1 MLIVFSIIL
10 SNWKKLVKLYLAASA
25 AFKVVNT
32 RSSKYTVFCEQTAH
46 SRNINSS

>member
-1 MLIVFSIIL
+1 MLIIFSIIL

-25 AFKVVNT
+25 AFKTLNT
-32 RSSKYTVFCEQTAH
+32 RNSNYLVFCKQTTH